1 MKLAVDIES
10 KEQAEEVIK
19 QLQEFVNKKDILY
32 PEIEECKM
40 FYVISDMEEVIG
52 LNYYRI
58 KDFDKKDLVNIY
70 KTRDIA
76 EKALEFKKSRKVWN
90 FIENWVMHNSK
101 FEPDWKNT
109 NQPKFFVYYNNVHK
123 IWYIS
128 TSYILQ
134 YGTIYLSKEEAEKL
148 IVILNSSDEYKL

>member
-1 MKLAVDIES
+1 MRLAVDIES

-32 PEIEECKM
+32 PEIEEGKM

-109 NQPKFFVYYNNVHK
+109 KQPKFFVYYNNLHK
-123 IWYIS
+123 IWDIS
-128 TSYILQ
+128 ISYTLQ
-134 YGTIYLSKEEAEKL
+134 YSTIHLPKEEAEKL

>member
-1 MKLAVDIES
+1 MRLSVDIKS

-32 PEIEECKM
+32 PEIEEGKM
-40 FYVISDMEEVIG
+40 FYVISDMEKIIG

-70 KTRDIA
+70 KTRDVA

-90 FIENWVMHNSK
+90 LIENWAMHNSK
-101 FEPDWKNT
+101 FKPDWKNT
-109 NQPKFFVYYNNVHK
+109 NQPKFFVYYNNKHK
-123 IWYIS
+123 IWDIS
-128 TSYILQ
+128 TGYILQ
-134 YGTIYLSKEEAEKL
+134 YCTIHLSKEEAEKL
-148 IVILNSSDEYKL
+148 IVVLNSSDEYKL

>member
-1 MKLAVDIES
+1 MRLAVDIES
-10 KEQAEEVIK
+10 KEKAEEVIK

-32 PEIEECKM
+32 PEIAEGKM